1 MKRESV
7 KAGMDLANYLLFWWL
22 GREGHCNL
30 EEVAGGASS
39 GRGRV
44 MRHKGW
50 LMDFV
55 CPAYL
60 HFRGRNHH
68 HDILPGTGGDPGQ
81 QQPSGG
87 ARACMETLQSR
98 THPGAF

>member
-1 MKRESV
+1 MKLGKE
-7 KAGMDLANYLLFWWL
+7 LAVCLLFWWWL
-22 GREGHCNL
+22 DREGHHNL

-68 HDILPGTGGDPGQ
+68 RDIVPGTGGVPGQ
-81 QQPSGG
+81 QQLSGG
-87 ARACMETLQSR
+87 ARALHGNPAVQSNFR
-98 THPGAF
+98 QC

>member
-1 MKRESV
+1 
-7 KAGMDLANYLLFWWL
+7 
-22 GREGHCNL
+22 
-30 EEVAGGASS
+30 
-39 GRGRV
+39 

-68 HDILPGTGGDPGQ
+68 RDILPGTGGVPGQ
-81 QQPSGG
+81 YHPSGG

-98 THPGAF
+98 THPGAFSGNTDALFCLQ